1 MKTLKWHVI
10 GSGWDENGDK
20 NGLYGREFKGRYY
33 RKNHREYSMIRNVEE
48 NVSGIREGNWQRNMA
63 GNTVLPEIVAPL
75 AGLVLHCL
83 LMTPTGDHKARTVAA
98 AAAVATTVPLP
109 LPQ

>member
-1 MKTLKWHVI
+1 MGIRIEYIVGNLREDIVERII
-10 GSGWDENGDK
+10 GD
-20 NGLYGREFKGRYY
+20 
-33 RKNHREYSMIRNVEE
+33 MIRNVEG

-83 LMTPTGDHKARTVAA
+83 LMTPTGDHKATTVAA

-109 LPQ
+109 LPQWHLSPCDIR